1 MISKKFKE
9 APKNLSQWLN
19 SFDLEQTRAGVQ
31 QESRA
36 RILLVGLPGAGKS
49 ALLNQLCGWT
59 VSTQKAGPAN
69 GPVTAAVVAEPIEDF
84 GLFCLVDLPQDWNEY
99 SGLSLLDLNR
109 FDGYSW
115 PGNGAGLNHY
125 LDGTAPLGAPD
136 PLGLAEGANLLVYVL
151 DGAVG
156 VQPADYRWIGRLRR
170 LGIPLLA
177 VLNKCDLIDEADL
190 PRRQREIETRLGTE
204 ILWVSALDGTN
215 ITAQFLPKMTK
226 LCPTLTVALGREL
239 GGFRSQAAA
248 RLIQR
253 AAMVNGL
260 VGLEPIPLLD
270 LPVQITTLTG
280 LMLRIAALY
289 DRPAS
294 DVRRREVVVAVVGG
308 LAGRYAAQ
316 QLAKLVPVVGWLASG
331 IIGWSCTW
339 GLGRAVVAYFEAGGD
354 DAVDR
359 SWSWAGER
367 LNKLYR
373 NFSERRPRLRLRWKQ
388 ADPLV
393 PLAGPDWTEVEELRL
408 EEGEEK

>member
-1 MISKKFKE
+1 
-9 APKNLSQWLN
+9 
-19 SFDLEQTRAGVQ
+19 
-31 QESRA
+31 
-36 RILLVGLPGAGKS
+36 
-49 ALLNQLCGWT
+49 
-59 VSTQKAGPAN
+59 
-69 GPVTAAVVAEPIEDF
+69 
-84 GLFCLVDLPQDWNEY
+84 
-99 SGLSLLDLNR
+99 
-109 FDGYSW
+109 
-115 PGNGAGLNHY
+115 
-125 LDGTAPLGAPD
+125 
-136 PLGLAEGANLLVYVL
+136 
-151 DGAVG
+151 
-156 VQPADYRWIGRLRR
+156 
-170 LGIPLLA
+170 
-177 VLNKCDLIDEADL
+177 
-190 PRRQREIETRLGTE
+190 
-204 ILWVSALDGTN
+204 
-215 ITAQFLPKMTK
+215 
-226 LCPTLTVALGREL
+226 
-239 GGFRSQAAA
+239 
-248 RLIQR
+248 
-253 AAMVNGL
+253 MVNGL

-294 DVRRREVVVAVVGG
+294 DVRRREVVVAVAGG

-388 ADPLV
+388 ADPLA